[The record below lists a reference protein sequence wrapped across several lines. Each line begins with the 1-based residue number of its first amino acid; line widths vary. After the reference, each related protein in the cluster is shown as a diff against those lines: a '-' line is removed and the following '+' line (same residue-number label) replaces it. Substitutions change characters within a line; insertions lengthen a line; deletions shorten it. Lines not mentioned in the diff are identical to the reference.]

1 MAHAGLAIVDRLSP
15 EGQRIFSRAMHLH
28 SFAQGATPIMRG
40 EAIAG
45 AYLVVSGRLRVV
57 TLAADGREAML
68 YAISPGES
76 CVLAINSLFNEVPY
90 PATVIADLD
99 TQVAFIP
106 GDAWRSL
113 FRTESEIQSI
123 TLRALS
129 VAVVR
134 LIAELDKVYGLSLRG
149 RLAALLLERA
159 SSDGTVA
166 MTQQQIA
173 ADLGTAREVVAR
185 MLSDWGRRG
194 VVENRRGRVLLR
206 DLRALSAAG

>member
-1 MAHAGLAIVDRLSP
+1 MARVKLTLVERLSA
-15 EGQRIFSRAMHLH
+15 EGQRIFTRAMHLH
-28 SFAQGATPIMRG
+28 SFAQGATPIVRG
-40 EAIAG
+40 ESIAG

-57 TLAADGREAML
+57 TCSADGREATL

-90 PATVIADLD
+90 PATVIAELD

-106 GDAWRSL
+106 GDAWRLL
-113 FRTESEIQSI
+113 FRTEPEIQSI

-185 MLSDWGRRG
+185 MLLDWARQG
-194 VVENRRGRVLLR
+194 VVESRRGRILLHDR
-206 DLRALSAAG
+206 RALRAAD